1 MISRLLLALALVCI
15 STACG
20 EKKAAPQKL
29 RKMAFKVQIDQA
41 GRMMP
46 LLELFDE
53 KHKLMTVVGS
63 YTMTVSRPDG
73 TVLCSVTRPLAKTD
87 FTDKHAYKATWQ
99 DAACPADAAAPE
111 VRVNLEVKTGD
122 AADAPKL
129 AREMTTPIKF
139 VYPHLAKPATD
150 ATQPSSSVD
159 PTKLPAEAP
168 LPEPAPGSA
177 AGSSAASAAGTG
189 SASGSA
195 AVMGSASDAPRP
207 PPDGSAGSAR

>member
-1 MISRLLLALALVCI
+1 MLCAMTSRLLLALALVCI

-46 LLELFDE
+46 LIELFDE
-53 KHKLMTVVGS
+53 KHKPMPVIGS

-122 AADAPKL
+122 KPDAPKL

-139 VYPHLAKPATD
+139 VYPHLAKAAAD
-150 ATQPSSSVD
+150 ATTPSSSVD
-159 PTKLPAEAP
+159 LTKLPAEAP
-168 LPEPAPGSA
+168 LPEPPSGSA
-177 AGSSAASAAGTG
+177 AGSG
-189 SASGSA
+189 SATGSA
-195 AVMGSASDAPRP
+195 AVMGSASDAPKP